1 MSVKMQRRLAAG
13 VCALA
18 LACAATTGAKA
29 SSTQPAGI
37 NLGGTS
43 FNDGFGGL
51 TPGWAYVQIA
61 QYQHFDAINDEN
73 GKAIGAFKDPG
84 IDAYVALN
92 QLLYTSPVHIF
103 GGVLA
108 ATALLPVIDLNAQFA
123 QSSPVKLKANGFGV
137 GDLTF
142 GPYLQMPPVIANG
155 RPIFSQRFEFDAIAP
170 IGTYNKHADLNQSAG
185 FWSLN
190 PYYAFSVLPTP
201 QFTFSARLHYLYN
214 FANNNPAGSG
224 PAFTIPASYQAGQA
238 VWTNFTASYNFTRN
252 FEVGV
257 AGYYFQQITRDKTN
271 GIVQAKSETTNFS
284 MGPGAFWFYNPTNL
298 IEGEV
303 YAPVIE
309 KNTTS
314 GVHVVV
320 RYLHIF

>member
-1 MSVKMQRRLAAG
+1 MSLKIKQCLATGACI
-13 VCALA
+13 VALA
-18 LACAATTGAKA
+18 LATMTGAKA

-51 TPGWAYVQIA
+51 TPGWVYVQIA
-61 QYQHFDAINDEN
+61 QYSHFDAINDAN
-73 GKAIGAFKDPG
+73 GKPVGAFKDPG

-92 QLLYTSPVHIF
+92 QLLYTSPIHVF

-108 ATALLPVIDLNAQFA
+108 ATALLPVIDLHSQFA
-123 QSSPVKLKANGFGV
+123 DNSPVKLKANGFGI

-142 GPYLQMPPVIANG
+142 GPYLQMPPVIRNG
-155 RPIFSQRFEFDAIAP
+155 RPIFSQRFEFDVIAP
-170 IGTYNKHADLNQSAG
+170 IGGYNRHADINQSSG

-190 PYYAFSVLPTP
+190 PYWAFSVLPTP
-201 QFTFSARLHYLYN
+201 KFTFSARLHYLYN
-214 FANNNPAGSG
+214 FTNNDPAGSG

-238 VWTNFTASYNFTRN
+238 AWTNFTASYNFTRH

-257 AGYYFQQITRDKTN
+257 SGYYFQQFTQDKTN
-271 GIVQAKSETTNFS
+271 GVSQGKSKTTNFS

-303 YAPVIE
+303 YLPVVE